1 MASRVPVMGVP
12 SLPTFR
18 QARKSNAVTARCH
31 GGGGG
36 GSGGLRRT
44 GGGGSGD
51 GNGNGRGRVQRFAVN
66 SAVALLASAVL
77 AAPADAAPAKGKV
90 AKGKVALP
98 DLTHFDF
105 AVRTSAAANGVCRR
119 AIVCTGRLTV
129 ALLSCPPSETS
140 QLDYGAQRGCWLR

>member
-1 MASRVPVMGVP
+1 MGVP

-18 QARKSNAVTARCH
+18 QARKSNTVTARCH
-31 GGGGG
+31 GGNGGNG
-36 GSGGLRRT
+36 NGGLRRT

-51 GNGNGRGRVQRFAVN
+51 GSGNGRGRVQRFAVN
-66 SAVALLASAVL
+66 SAVTLLASAVL

-105 AVRTSAAANGVCRR
+105 AVRTSAAVNVVCRR
-119 AIVCTGRLTV
+119 APVCAQ
-129 ALLSCPPSETS
+129 ALDNCPLSETS